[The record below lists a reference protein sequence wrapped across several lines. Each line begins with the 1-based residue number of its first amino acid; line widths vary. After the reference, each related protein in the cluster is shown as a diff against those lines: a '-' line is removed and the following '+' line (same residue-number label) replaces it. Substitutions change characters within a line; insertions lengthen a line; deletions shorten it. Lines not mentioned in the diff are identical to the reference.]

1 MFPER
6 FGFPP
11 MGQDF
16 SVFTGLTLP
25 GDGSE
30 YFPWGEKFRNA
41 AGKKI
46 LPGQLPQ
53 DFFQTVGGVL

>member
-1 MFPER
+1 
-6 FGFPP
+6 